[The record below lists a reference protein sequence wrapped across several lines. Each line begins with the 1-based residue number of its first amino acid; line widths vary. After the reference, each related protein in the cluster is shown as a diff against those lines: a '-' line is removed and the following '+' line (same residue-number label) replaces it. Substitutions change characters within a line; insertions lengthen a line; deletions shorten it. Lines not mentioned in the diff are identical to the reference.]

1 MQTKY
6 PTGRQCI
13 TPPLFLLFLSI
24 AWNLARN
31 IVGLRIPTE
40 ATQCEINRGQTNR
53 TTKLSGE
60 KAKARP
66 PEQRPHPHLIF
77 QDPSERLNRVVG
89 DELEEQRRLSRVE
102 EDFYGAAILFRFRR
116 LLERRRGT
124 RKKKQLLVGGGGGG

>member
-24 AWNLARN
+24 ARNLARN

-66 PEQRPHPHLIF
+66 SSDLILTSYF
-77 QDPSERLNRVVG
+77 KTP
-89 DELEEQRRLSRVE
+89 LSV
-102 EDFYGAAILFRFRR
+102 L
-116 LLERRRGT
+116 T
-124 RKKKQLLVGGGGGG
+124 VS